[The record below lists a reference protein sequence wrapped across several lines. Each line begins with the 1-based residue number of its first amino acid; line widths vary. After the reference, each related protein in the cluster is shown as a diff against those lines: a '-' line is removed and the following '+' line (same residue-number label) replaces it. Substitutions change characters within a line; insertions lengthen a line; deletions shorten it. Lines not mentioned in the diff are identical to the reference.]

1 MKGREI
7 QKEAEIGEKYHINKL
22 YSKEDLN
29 NNKNKTNQVQ
39 NKSRNNQGEQ
49 TNTLAMAGRA
59 QFT

>member
-7 QKEAEIGEKYHINKL
+7 PKEADVGEKYHINKL
-22 YSKEDLN
+22 YSREEL

-39 NKSRNNQGEQ
+39 NKSRNGQGEQ